1 MPKEGKIPPD
11 AKLKAT
17 INRFNK
23 EGRYTQKQYDKLSW
37 GHLKQ
42 IGQYNHD
49 NNHIYQ
55 SRVISS
61 RPPLNGR
68 LNGPKTRQPCKQGH
82 ARHERPPL
90 APITQSH
97 GSMAGGNGASGAEK
111 EKTPPR
117 SSAKRER
124 EKPYRD
130 SSGGPADL
138 KRLADAPPPHNWTIS
153 PRYLQ

>member
-49 NNHIYQ
+49 NNHKPKPSDKSKTAAQ
-55 SRVISS
+55 WRAQKDK
-61 RPPLNGR
+61 GR
-68 LNGPKTRQPCKQGH
+68 TP
-82 ARHERPPL
+82 
-90 APITQSH
+90 
-97 GSMAGGNGASGAEK
+97 SGARPAVRSK
-111 EKTPPR
+111 KT
-117 SSAKRER
+117 K
-124 EKPYRD
+124 
-130 SSGGPADL
+130 
-138 KRLADAPPPHNWTIS
+138 NIS
-153 PRYLQ
+153 